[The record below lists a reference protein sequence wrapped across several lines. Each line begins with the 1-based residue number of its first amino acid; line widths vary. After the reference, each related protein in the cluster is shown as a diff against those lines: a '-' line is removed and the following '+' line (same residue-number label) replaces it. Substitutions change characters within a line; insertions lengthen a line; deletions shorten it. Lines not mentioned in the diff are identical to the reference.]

1 MSAWQTIGKQRICV
15 TDDLIEIEISG
26 EFVPAE
32 LLQGLALV
40 EATQGRFGYALLLIV
55 LKDPWS
61 FPAATRQALAGY
73 HRQHKVVGV
82 TAVVGASSVMRI
94 LIDLVL
100 RAIARVVG
108 AVPTTRFLST
118 RPEALSWLAEIR
130 GQAQQ
135 GRLGR

>member
-100 RAIARVVG
+100 RAIDRVVG
-108 AVPTTRFLST
+108 AVPTTRFFST
-118 RPEALSWLAEIR
+118 RPEALSWLGEIR

>member
-100 RAIARVVG
+100 RAIDRVVG
-108 AVPTTRFLST
+108 AVPTTRFFST
-118 RPEALSWLAEIR
+118 RPEALSSVR
-130 GQAQQ
+130 M
-135 GRLGR
+135 